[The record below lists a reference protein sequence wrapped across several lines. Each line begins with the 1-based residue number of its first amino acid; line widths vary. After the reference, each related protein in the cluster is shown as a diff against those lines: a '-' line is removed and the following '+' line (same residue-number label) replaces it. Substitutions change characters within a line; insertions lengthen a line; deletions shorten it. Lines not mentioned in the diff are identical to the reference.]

1 MCCINIR
8 SLKALNREES
18 HKKLRSILSNTPSI
32 AILTE
37 SHLTAHKWEV
47 FLGRFRYELSNYSG
61 HLLPNG
67 RRGVVVLVNKN
78 QVKVTNTEEI
88 NDNVLKISVEMND
101 KSIAILA
108 TYAPSH
114 GTNVDFF
121 VDLRRTQLNCSETY
135 QIIAG
140 DLNTTLDPQ
149 WDRVGYVRDDHWR
162 SREIINDWAE
172 DEDGNCMLDAFRLMN
187 PEQREFTWRNKNLNQ
202 QARLDYILVS
212 ENLLFALKKC
222 IIIHHPWTISDHST
236 VLATFQMEEIERGP
250 GSFRAMPGI
259 QFIPAYDAQVRNEI
273 NTILLDLSDLPEEE
287 KKAEKLINCKILQLS
302 AKSSP
307 FDLSMEQQEELA
319 LLLSNQKTKG
329 ELLHHNLEIDKDN
342 TLDYLIKVIANKTK
356 LFQKNFKIEQNDDLM
371 ERERELKWARDHC
384 TPQEI
389 LEKENA
395 YNDTLE
401 QICNREALAMNTFR
415 LLHDE
420 KPSRAMINLEKKLS
434 GYSSISKINKPNP
447 TYTPPEGGGNPDPAV
462 NPKSLLLSD
471 PKEVRKYLRHFM
483 QDIYLKQEGLLTD
496 QNNLLAFL
504 SSNDDNVV
512 LDTLQQRKLSDI
524 ERESLEGEITKEE
537 LKNQLFNH
545 MNPHSAPG
553 LDGFTVSWVRH
564 FWSDLED
571 ICYVAI
577 NRCYEKGQLTTL
589 LRTAIMKLLRKGD
602 KCKLE
607 ATNYRP
613 ISLLSVFYKI
623 ASGAI
628 TRRLE
633 KVIDKV
639 VGKNQKAYSSK
650 KNITSVLLNVINMI
664 HATTREKR
672 SALMVAIDF
681 RKAFDSINHSFIDTC
696 LKTLNF
702 GEGFRKWVQLFFG
715 DRETYLMMNGFM
727 EEKIHLQQGVPQ
739 GDILSP
745 LIFLIVV
752 EFLLLKIGH
761 TKTLTGVFLP
771 HGGASAEASAD
782 ARAEARAEAYADDT
796 TIGIT
801 RSSENLR
808 NLVNIINNFS
818 LISGLHAN
826 IDKTHV
832 IPIGLITDPADI
844 LCPDLGLNW
853 TSSFK
858 LLGLEIDSKL
868 EKLQVNMEKKIIK
881 VKSLITLW
889 EKRNLTTTGRVAIA
903 KSILLSQLV
912 YPMQVLD
919 LTQENLDEIEN
930 ILYNYIKGKTKRNW
944 LSKEQIRTPKNKGG
958 IGFFDISK
966 FFYAQKCTLIRRYA
980 KDLTDDTWCDI
991 LDDLLG
997 LSRETRGNILEW
1009 GDLRFE
1015 RFSKK
1020 LPPGLKSCFVAMAKY
1035 AKMFPNS
1042 PETGDN
1048 SWICQ
1053 PLFENSNI
1061 TLPPFGT
1068 ILPNKARHTLKPEN
1082 LGLPPML
1089 NLQVIDLYE
1098 GGRKASQET
1107 LEQKVRKQF
1116 CGYILRENTY
1126 LRLMW
1131 TTNYICGQGR
1141 KYQTYERVFPAT
1153 IPLVCHT
1160 QPRYTYSCLETQ
1172 FKAIKRGSKVFRK
1185 TLSKHDDF
1193 ITDTRVERW
1202 KEKVED
1208 QSLTKEGIKRLFK
1221 YTTSN
1226 LLHAPQKDVLLR
1238 FLTNKTL
1245 LNNQIP
1251 KAYPTLPEWFS
1262 SINCKYCEHHGIQT
1276 PEDFIHATYSCPVWD
1291 RLLTTLSAHAK
1302 TTNVSLPYPAK
1313 WPGIMQAT
1321 ASVSHAPNSAQNET
1335 QSIIIVLTFIQ
1346 VMSKRRLETPQ
1357 TEIEICDNVIKQL
1370 HTMASKKRPVPLVT
1384 YLRETVGLG
1393 RLGLLTRPPEIY

>member
-1 MCCINIR
+1 M
-8 SLKALNREES
+8 
-18 HKKLRSILSNTPSI
+18 
-32 AILTE
+32 
-37 SHLTAHKWEV
+37 
-47 FLGRFRYELSNYSG
+47 
-61 HLLPNG
+61 
-67 RRGVVVLVNKN
+67 
-78 QVKVTNTEEI
+78 
-88 NDNVLKISVEMND
+88 
-101 KSIAILA
+101 
-108 TYAPSH
+108 
-114 GTNVDFF
+114 
-121 VDLRRTQLNCSETY
+121 
-135 QIIAG
+135 
-140 DLNTTLDPQ
+140 
-149 WDRVGYVRDDHWR
+149 
-162 SREIINDWAE
+162 
-172 DEDGNCMLDAFRLMN
+172 
-187 PEQREFTWRNKNLNQ
+187 
-202 QARLDYILVS
+202 
-212 ENLLFALKKC
+212 
-222 IIIHHPWTISDHST
+222 
-236 VLATFQMEEIERGP
+236 
-250 GSFRAMPGI
+250 
-259 QFIPAYDAQVRNEI
+259 
-273 NTILLDLSDLPEEE
+273 
-287 KKAEKLINCKILQLS
+287 
-302 AKSSP
+302 
-307 FDLSMEQQEELA
+307 
-319 LLLSNQKTKG
+319 
-329 ELLHHNLEIDKDN
+329 
-342 TLDYLIKVIANKTK
+342 
-356 LFQKNFKIEQNDDLM
+356 
-371 ERERELKWARDHC
+371 
-384 TPQEI
+384 
-389 LEKENA
+389 
-395 YNDTLE
+395 
-401 QICNREALAMNTFR
+401 
-415 LLHDE
+415 
-420 KPSRAMINLEKKLS
+420 
-434 GYSSISKINKPNP
+434 
-447 TYTPPEGGGNPDPAV
+447 
-462 NPKSLLLSD
+462 
-471 PKEVRKYLRHFM
+471 
-483 QDIYLKQEGLLTD
+483 
-496 QNNLLAFL
+496 
-504 SSNDDNVV
+504 
-512 LDTLQQRKLSDI
+512 
-524 ERESLEGEITKEE
+524 
-537 LKNQLFNH
+537 
-545 MNPHSAPG
+545 
-553 LDGFTVSWVRH
+553 
-564 FWSDLED
+564 
-571 ICYVAI
+571 AI

-589 LRTAIMKLLRKGD
+589 LKTAIMKLLRKGD

-639 VGKNQKAYSSK
+639 VGRNQKAYSSK

-664 HATTREKR
+664 HTTTREKR

-681 RKAFDSINHSFIDTC
+681 RKAFDSINHSLIDTC

-752 EFLLLKIGH
+752 EFLLLKIGY
-761 TKTLTGVFLP
+761 TKTLTGVFFP
-771 HGGASAEASAD
+771 HGEARAEARAD

-801 RSSENLR
+801 RTTENLR
-808 NLVNIINNFS
+808 SLVNIINNFS

-832 IPIGLITDPADI
+832 IPIGLITDPAEI

-889 EKRNLTTTGRVAIA
+889 EKRNLTTSGRVAIS

-919 LTQENLDEIEN
+919 LTQEYLDEIEN
-930 ILYNYIKGKTKRNW
+930 ILYTYIKGKTKRNW

-958 IGFFDISK
+958 LGFFDISK
-966 FFYAQKCTLIRRYA
+966 FYYAQKCTLIRRYA

-991 LDDLLG
+991 LDNLLG
-997 LSRETRGNILEW
+997 LSRETRHNILAW
-1009 GDLRFE
+1009 GDQRFE
-1015 RFSKK
+1015 RLSKK

-1035 AKMFPNS
+1035 AKMFPNP

-1061 TLPPFGT
+1061 KLPPFGT

-1107 LEQKVRKQF
+1107 LEQKIRKQF
-1116 CGYILRENTY
+1116 CGYTLRENTY

-1131 TTNYICGQGR
+1131 TTNFICGQGR
-1141 KYQTYERVFPAT
+1141 KYQTYERIFPAT
-1153 IPLVCHT
+1153 IPLVSHT
-1160 QPRYTYSCLETQ
+1160 QPRYTYRCLETQ

-1185 TLSKHDDF
+1185 TLSKYDDF
-1193 ITDTRVERW
+1193 ITDTKVERW
-1202 KEKVED
+1202 KEKGED
-1208 QSLTKEGIKRLFK
+1208 QSLTKESIRRIFK

-1251 KAYPTLPEWFS
+1251 KAYPTPPEWFS
-1262 SINCKYCEHHGIQT
+1262 SINCKYCENHGIRI

-1291 RLLTTLSAHAK
+1291 RLLATLSAHEK
-1302 TTNVSLPYPAK
+1302 TTNLLLPYPAK

-1321 ASVSHAPNSAQNET
+1321 ASISHVPHTAQNET

-1346 VMSKRRLETPQ
+1346 VMSKRRLEIPQ
-1357 TEIEICDNVIKQL
+1357 TEKEICDNVIKQL
-1370 HTMASKKRPVPLVT
+1370 HTIALKKRPVPLVT
-1384 YLRETVGLG
+1384 YLRETAGLG